1 MDFLLLAGIAFFLM
15 SLMSS
20 STASLADPAIPA
32 PGSVEDL
39 ARDAA
44 SSAEIPAWLL
54 LSTGQVESGLRHLSP
69 RGSGEGR
76 TFYPYGIQRNRGRD
90 IFGRFYGRPPDDQDE
105 LDAALGDLEINTQ
118 FAAAELARGV
128 ERYGLDPDRL
138 RLFWVW
144 PAAARSGP
152 PYAEQYGSVP
162 TARRLANW
170 HAAIDQW
177 QAVA

>member
-1 MDFLLLAGIAFFLM
+1 ML
-15 SLMSS
+15 SS
-20 STASLADPAIPA
+20 SSKVAELEDLELPV
-32 PGSVEDL
+32 PGSVEEL
-39 ARDAA
+39 ARRAA
-44 SSAEIPAWLL
+44 DSYGIPAWLL
-54 LSTGQVESGLRHLSP
+54 LSTGQVESRLRHLP
-69 RGSGEGR
+69 PGGSGEGR

-90 IFGRFYGRPPDDQDE
+90 IFVRYYGRQPEDLEE
-105 LDAALGDLEINTQ
+105 LDAALGDLEVNTQ

-128 ERYGLDPDRL
+128 ERYGLDSDRL

-162 TARRLANW
+162 TERRLANW
-170 HAAIDQW
+170 HAAVDQW